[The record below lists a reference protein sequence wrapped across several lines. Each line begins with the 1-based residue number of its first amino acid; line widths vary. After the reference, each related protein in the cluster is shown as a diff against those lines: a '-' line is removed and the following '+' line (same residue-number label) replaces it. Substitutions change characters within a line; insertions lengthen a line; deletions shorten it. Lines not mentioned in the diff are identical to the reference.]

1 MHQHRHSESGMT
13 LLISLVMLVVI
24 TMLGI
29 ASIRMNSSSMLV
41 VGNMQARKATEGVA
55 FRAIEQTVNSIAPFN
70 SPTAAVTFTPPSGY
84 SVTIGDR
91 SCLRSTPVSGYSA
104 LSAVAPEEN
113 YWEFSVTVSDSLT
126 GARASMTQGV
136 KVRQLA
142 GSCT

>member
-1 MHQHRHSESGMT
+1 MT

-24 TMLGI
+24 TLLGV

-41 VGNMQARKATEGVA
+41 VGNMQARKATEGIA
-55 FRAIEQTVNSIAPFN
+55 ARAIEQTVNSVAPFN
-70 SPTAAVTFTPPSGY
+70 SPTSSVSFTPPSGY
-84 SVTIGDR
+84 SVTISNR
-91 SCLRSTPVSGYSA
+91 TCLRSVAVSGYSA

-126 GARASMTQGV
+126 GARASMVQGV